1 MMFWS
6 GTVEEAIPTVAG
18 LGFDVIEI
26 WAEHLWR
33 GDETPS
39 RVRQALERERLLCTV
54 HCPIMDVNITS
65 PNRGIRAESLRQNLA
80 AVDLAADLG
89 ARLLVT
95 HPGQLFSRHDSLNE
109 YWDIQLAAFEQI
121 VALAQRRS
129 VRVAVENMDLQSVIE
144 VVKSAGEVRRI
155 TGHFGPDE
163 LGIVLDT
170 THLNTTDRILDFV
183 AQSEDIV
190 HTHLSDAAPL
200 SADKVRTHLA
210 LGDGALDF
218 ARLLAA
224 LLPKYTGILSLE
236 TFIPAGN
243 PDKIRS
249 QRQWLSALVES
260 LHDVP
265 APTGSF
271 L

>member
-33 GDETPS
+33 GDETPG

-80 AVDLAADLG
+80 AVDLAAGLG
-89 ARLLVT
+89 AQLLVT
-95 HPGQLFSRHDSLNE
+95 HPGQLFSRHNSLNE

-129 VRVAVENMDLQSVIE
+129 MRVAVENMDLQSGTE
-144 VVKSAGEVRRI
+144 VVKTAGDVHGI
-155 TGHFGPDE
+155 TGHFGPHE
-163 LGIVLDT
+163 LGVVLDT
-170 THLNTTDRILDFV
+170 THLNTTDRNLDFV
-183 AQSEDIV
+183 AQCAGIV
-190 HTHLSDAAPL
+190 HTHLSDAATLP
-200 SADKVRTHLA
+200 AGKVRTHLA
-210 LGDGALDF
+210 LGEGGLDF
-218 ARLLAA
+218 ARILSA
-224 LLPKYTGILSLE
+224 LLPKYNGILSLE

-243 PDKIRS
+243 PGKIRS
-249 QRQWLSALVES
+249 QRQLLSALVES
-260 LHDVP
+260 LHDLPSP
-265 APTGSF
+265 A
-271 L
+271 